1 MADTGGTTSNATE
14 GTGSAVSRQPVVYDY
29 SQQNQF
35 KLYLPIFPLTE
46 WFVTRCNIPGVSM
59 GQGVQATSLIDMPI
73 IGDKLTYDDF
83 YCTFLVDEKLKNY
96 TEMHDWLINIGFP
109 TNHAQFNAK
118 ARPDQF
124 KRPEAAKKRLDT
136 EGVPVLGFNT
146 DRDLYCNIDLFILS
160 SKNNPVVKIQM
171 IEAFPTSLT
180 NIEYSQAETDTAYA
194 ECTATFAYSYFT
206 IEAVT

>member
-1 MADTGGTTSNATE
+1 MAISNITV
-14 GTGSAVSRQPVVYDY
+14 GTGSAVSRQPTVYDY
-29 SQQNQF
+29 SQLNQF
-35 KLYLPIFPLTE
+35 KLFLPIFPTTE

-83 YCTFLVDEKLKNY
+83 YCTFIIDEQLKNY

-109 TNHAQFNAK
+109 SDHAEFNAK

-124 KRPEAAKKRLDT
+124 KRPQQTIKDIDV
-136 EGVPVLGFNT
+136 EGMIHADT
-146 DRDLYCNIDLFILS
+146 DRDLYSNLDLFILS

-180 NIEYSQAETDTAYA
+180 NIEYSQAETDTSYA
-194 ECTATFAYSYFT
+194 ECTVTFAYSYFT

>member
-29 SQQNQF
+29 SQLNQF
-35 KLYLPIFPLTE
+35 RLWLPIFPLTE

-83 YCTFLVDEKLKNY
+83 YCTFIVDEKLKNY

-109 TNHAQFNAK
+109 SAHTQFNAK

-124 KRPEAAKKRLDT
+124 KRPQQTIKDIKQ
-136 EGVPVLGFNT
+136 EGWGT
-146 DRDLYCNIDLFILS
+146 ASDIDRDLYCNIDLFILS